1 MRSIL
6 LVDDDREVREL
17 VSFKLGRLGVEV
29 VTACDGEAGLE
40 AVELLHP
47 DLALLDWTMPKLSG
61 LELCRLIRYRPDTTD
76 IPVIILSAHA
86 DETDVSH
93 ALAAGAD
100 DYIVK
105 PFNPSELLGRI
116 EAVVARRATALAS
129 LYPMVPGVGTETR
142 NSTCT

>member
-17 VSFKLGRLGVEV
+17 VSFKLGRQGVEV

-86 DETDVSH
+86 HETDIRH
-93 ALAAGAD
+93 ARDAGAD

-105 PFNPSELLGRI
+105 PFNANELLGRI

-129 LYPMVPGVGTETR
+129 LYPMAADAGAETR
-142 NSTCT
+142 RQT